1 MNEAALFKLLD
12 LGLTALSVGVEREA
26 ILAKVTELQAQGA
39 TPEQIADALVAMRDA
54 AIAQAEKSIG

>member
-1 MNEAALFKLLD
+1 MSEAAVLKLLD

-39 TPEQIADALVAMRDA
+39 TPEQIADALVKMRDD
-54 AIAQAEKSIG
+54 AIAAAEKTIG